1 MASAPDHSFPNE
13 EGSVGEWNERKDS
26 DIACIRDQA
35 YLLMRQDSSCMLVMD
50 TSMSDKAMAT

>member
-1 MASAPDHSFPNE
+1 
-13 EGSVGEWNERKDS
+13 VGEWNERKDS